1 MMRTDPADANDR
13 TTVQL
18 RDPLVGTVLDQRFR
32 IDFQLAAG
40 GFGAIYQA
48 TDVHSSAE
56 VALKVLHPKL
66 ARDPNVIERFRRE
79 AATLS
84 NLRNPHTIRAYEFG
98 EAPDGTLHIVMELL
112 HGESLYQQYHAKGPL
127 PWRRVVHIARGV
139 CSSLAEAHAYGIVH
153 RDLKPANIHLESH
166 GGDDD
171 FVKVLDFG
179 IAKIVHGAGQ
189 ERTELTQAG
198 QMIGTVDYMSPEQM
212 VGGEMTGRSDIYTLG
227 TLMYEMISGRMPF
240 ADAQTATAIL
250 AAVLTR
256 TPEPLSHH
264 TPVPPALDEIVAR
277 CLARDPQKRYA
288 EIGELDDA
296 LAKVAAMGQRPS
308 APARVD
314 LADRPTTAYARQAP
328 VEAAG
333 MVETTDVMTR
343 APARPSPVVQG
354 TIAVASSGFEEAS
367 PTSEATRIDVRFTES
382 SQPVLDARGPRYR
395 MPEVFVPP
403 AVAAPAVV
411 APAATPHAHPAATPH
426 AHPAGTPHAH
436 PAATPHAHAAGTPH
450 AHPAAAPQAPSP
462 AGTPVGAAIAAH
474 HAPGQ
479 ARGSHHAIEARGWQP
494 QPGSRGSL
502 PMIAAGPQPPV
513 APAIPPPLRASN
525 YPPRS
530 YDMAAMTSHDAIVR
544 RIIWISV
551 IAAIVIAIII
561 ATH

>member
-48 TDVHSSAE
+48 TDVHSKAE
-56 VALKVLHPKL
+56 VALKVLHTKL

-84 NLRNPHTIRAYEFG
+84 NLCNPHTIRAYEFG
-98 EAPDGTLHIVMELL
+98 EAPDGTLYIVMELL

-127 PWRRVVHIARGV
+127 PWRRMVHIARGV
-139 CSSLAEAHAYGIVH
+139 CTSLAEAHAYGIVH
-153 RDLKPANIHLESH
+153 RDLKPANIHLETH
-166 GGDDD
+166 GGDPD

-179 IAKIVHGAGQ
+179 IAKIVHGASQ

-227 TLMYEMISGRMPF
+227 TVMYEMISGRMPF

-277 CLARDPQKRYA
+277 CLERDPQKRYT

-296 LAKVAAMGQRPS
+296 LARVAAVGQRAS
-308 APARVD
+308 APARLD
-314 LADRPTTAYARQAP
+314 LADRPTTAYARQTP
-328 VEAAG
+328 VEASG
-333 MVETTDVMTR
+333 MVESTDVLTS
-343 APARPSPVVQG
+343 APARQSPVVQG
-354 TIAVASSGFEEAS
+354 TIAVPSSGFEEAS
-367 PTSEATRIDVRFTES
+367 PTNEATRIDVRFTES

-395 MPEVFVPP
+395 MPEVFAPTPP
-403 AVAAPAVV
+403 VAS
-411 APAATPHAHPAATPH
+411 PAATPQAHPAATPQ
-426 AHPAGTPHAH
+426 AH
-436 PAATPHAHAAGTPH
+436 PAATPQ
-450 AHPAAAPQAPSP
+450 AHPAAAPQAPLPIGTP
-462 AGTPVGAAIAAH
+462 AGAAVVAH
-474 HAPGQ
+474 RAPAQ
-479 ARGSHHAIEARGWQP
+479 ARGSHHAIQARGWQP
-494 QPGSRGSL
+494 QPGGRGSL
-502 PMIAAGPQPPV
+502 PMIAAAPRPPQPV
-513 APAIPPPLRASN
+513 APAVPPPLRRSN
-525 YPPRS
+525 YPSRGF
-530 YDMAAMTSHDAIVR
+530 DMAAMTSHDAIVR

-551 IAAIVIAIII
+551 IAAVVIAIII

>member
-1 MMRTDPADANDR
+1 MMSSADANDR

-18 RDPLVGTVLDQRFR
+18 RDPLVGTVLDRRFR

-48 TDVHSSAE
+48 TDARSKAE

-84 NLRNPHTIRAYEFG
+84 NLRNPHTIQAYEFG
-98 EAPDGTLHIVMELL
+98 EAPDGTLYIVMELL
-112 HGESLYQQYHAKGPL
+112 HGESLYHQFHARGPM

-139 CSSLAEAHAYGIVH
+139 CSSLAEAHAHGIVH
-153 RDLKPANIHLESH
+153 RDLKPANIHLETR
-166 GGDDD
+166 GGDAD

-227 TLMYEMISGRMPF
+227 TVIYEMITGRMPF

-264 TPVPPALDEIVAR
+264 RPVPAALDDIVAR
-277 CLARDPQKRYA
+277 CLERDPQKRYA
-288 EIGELDDA
+288 EIGELDSA
-296 LAKVAAMGQRPS
+296 LARVAATGQRPS
-308 APARVD
+308 APTVD
-314 LADRPTTAYARQAP
+314 LADRPTTAYARQTPVEPVAGPAVALQASTDVLTSAP
-328 VEAAG
+328 V
-333 MVETTDVMTR
+333 
-343 APARPSPVVQG
+343 RPSPMVQSPMQSPIVQG
-354 TIAVASSGFEEAS
+354 TIAVPSSGFEDAS

-395 MPEVFVPP
+395 MPEVFAPTPP
-403 AVAAPAVV
+403 VAS
-411 APAATPHAHPAATPH
+411 PAATP
-426 AHPAGTPHAH
+426 
-436 PAATPHAHAAGTPH
+436 
-450 AHPAAAPQAPSP
+450 QANPLP
-462 AGTPVGAAIAAH
+462 IAAH
-474 HAPGQ
+474 TPPH
-479 ARGSHHAIEARGWQP
+479 ARGSHNAIEARAWQP
-494 QPGSRGSL
+494 QPGGRGSL
-502 PMIAAGPQPPV
+502 PMIAAAARPPQ
-513 APAIPPPLRASN
+513 PAIPPPLRASN
-525 YPPRS
+525 FPPRT
-530 YDMAAMTSHDAIVR
+530 YDMAAVTSHDAIVR

-551 IAAIVIAIII
+551 IAAVVIAIII